1 MKLGQTEI
9 LMILLVVIIIF
20 GPKQLPKLSKMIGKS
35 IKSFKDG
42 VNDSDE
48 NSDKE

>member
-1 MKLGQTEI
+1 MRLGHTEL

-20 GPKQLPKLSKMIGKS
+20 GPKQLPKLSKMLGKS
-35 IKSFKDG
+35 IKNFKDG

-48 NSDKE
+48 DTEE